1 MEYLFVAGVTALVAK
16 GVYVLVDF
24 IVDHL
29 RWVNDKDKFPF
40 WR

>member
-1 MEYLFVAGVTALVAK
+1 MEYLFVAGVVVLVAK
-16 GVYVLVDF
+16 GVYAAWDF
-24 IVDHL
+24 IVERL